1 MKVSDLVRNKIDR
14 LQDGYVFTYDDFTK
28 EVKNE
33 SALKLALFKLVKA
46 GKIERLSKGRFYKPK
61 QGITAKLSPD
71 EYEIVKDLLKIN
83 NKANGYITGL
93 GIFNRLGLTS
103 QMSTVIQIGSNF
115 DKKQVQRGK
124 YLIKYI
130 RQWNKITTENIPL
143 LQLLD
148 CVRFIKNI
156 PDTTVDQSYKRLIY
170 LLRELSEKEIY
181 DIYWAGVVHDIGK
194 VGISSTIINKDGK
207 LSQDEYETIKEH
219 PIFGANIL
227 KQSEDL
233 VEISDIVKHHH
244 EWWNG
249 NGYPQGL
256 KGEEIPLN
264 SRILAVVDAYDA
276 MTNNRIYRD
285 AMPVEDAIKE
295 LENCKGTQFDP
306 HIIDIFLKN

>member
-181 DIYWAGVVHDIGK
+181 LLTSLASKYPPATRSL
-194 VGISSTIINKDGK
+194 VGSILEKLNYISLSNKLLNSLNPSTYFKLEISSDLIQ
-207 LSQDEYETIKEH
+207 S
-219 PIFGANIL
+219 
-227 KQSEDL
+227 KQRWK
-233 VEISDIVKHHH
+233 I
-244 EWWNG
+244 
-249 NGYPQGL
+249 Q
-256 KGEEIPLN
+256 
-264 SRILAVVDAYDA
+264 
-276 MTNNRIYRD
+276 
-285 AMPVEDAIKE
+285 
-295 LENCKGTQFDP
+295 
-306 HIIDIFLKN
+306 